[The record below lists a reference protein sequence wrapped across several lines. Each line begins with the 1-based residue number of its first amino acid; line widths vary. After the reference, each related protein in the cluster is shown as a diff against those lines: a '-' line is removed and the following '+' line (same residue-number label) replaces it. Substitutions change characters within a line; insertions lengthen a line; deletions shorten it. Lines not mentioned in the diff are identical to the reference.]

1 MTMNKLW
8 LIIKRE
14 YLVRVRKKSFLIIT
28 ILAPL
33 AFATITF
40 GMGFLS
46 AYMVKNSTKK
56 VLVKDDSGIFKKYY
70 KQKKGNKYVF
80 SDQPVDELKKTYH
93 DQGYDLLTYIPVYS
107 DESEELKV
115 KYYSPKKP
123 GLAILEKIENDIEK
137 SFKEYKIEKSNL
149 DRQILDKL
157 YVDISL
163 ENAEAADSGGDK
175 TGKIS
180 LIISTILAFAMG
192 FLLYMVIFIF
202 GAQVMRSVMEEKIN
216 RIVEVIISSVKPF
229 QLMLGKVIGVG
240 AVGLTQLFIWIIFI
254 PVILSLASMIFGHV
268 PQNNGMMG
276 MESGVN
282 PEDLKQFP
290 INMII
295 HEFFSLNWGLILPS
309 FILFFLGGYFMYSS
323 LFAAV
328 GTAIGDDQGESQGL
342 IWPISIPVIF
352 AMIIMFNSIE
362 NPDSQL
368 AVFGS
373 IFPLFSPI
381 VMPARL
387 PFDPPVWQVIL
398 SLVLLI
404 LTCIL
409 FVWISAKIYRSGI
422 LLYGK
427 RLTIKDMVKM
437 TFGKY

>member
-1 MTMNKLW
+1 MNKLW

-14 YLVRVRKKSFLIIT
+14 YLVRVRKKSFLIVT

-40 GMGFLS
+40 GMGFLT
-46 AYMVKNSTKK
+46 AYMTRNSTKQI
-56 VLVKDDSGIFKKYY
+56 LVKDDSGIFKKYY
-70 KQKKGNKYVF
+70 KQKGGNVYTFTSGKIN
-80 SDQPVDELKKTYH
+80 ELKRIYH
-93 DQGYDLLTYIPVYS
+93 KKGYDMLAYIPAYN
-107 DESEELKV
+107 DDLENLKV

-123 GLAILEKIENDIEK
+123 GLSTLGKVESDISK

-157 YVDISL
+157 YVDVSL
-163 ENAEAADSGGDK
+163 ENAEAIDSQGDK
-175 TGKIS
+175 TGKVS
-180 LIISTILAFAMG
+180 LIISTALAFVMG

-202 GAQVMRSVMEEKIN
+202 GTQVMRSVMEEKIN
-216 RIVEVIISSVKPF
+216 RIVEIIISSVKPF
-229 QLMLGKVIGVG
+229 ELMLGKVIGVG

-254 PVILSLASMIFGHV
+254 PVILSLAGMFFGQV
-268 PQNNGMMG
+268 PQNGGSMMG
-276 MESGVN
+276 MESQIN

-290 INMII
+290 INMVI
-295 HEFFSLNWGLILPS
+295 HEFFSLNWGLILPA

-328 GTAIGDDQGESQGL
+328 GTAIGDDQGESQSL
-342 IWPISIPVIF
+342 IWPITVPVVF
-352 AMIIMFNSIE
+352 AMIIMFNSVE

-387 PFDPPVWQVIL
+387 PFDPPIWQVGL

-409 FVWISAKIYRSGI
+409 FIWISAKIYRTGI
-422 LLYGK
+422 LMYGK
-427 RLTIKDMVKM
+427 KLTVKDMIKM
-437 TFGKY
+437 TFSRN